1 MVRSGRSKDAR
12 ELARPALLSAL
23 SLALLY
29 LSSLVPGGRLGMVA
43 LAGLVP
49 AAAVISGGIRG
60 GLMCYAVAGILG
72 VLVVPDKG
80 CALLYLFFFGLYPV
94 VKSLC
99 ERLPRWAELLA
110 KLIFFNGML
119 SVFWFLLGEL
129 FLPFLPEPL
138 VGTGMVYAVG
148 NVAFLLY
155 DFGFSKLIALYLH
168 RVAPVLRK

>member
-1 MVRSGRSKDAR
+1 M
-12 ELARPALLSAL
+12 
-23 SLALLY
+23 
-29 LSSLVPGGRLGMVA
+29 
-43 LAGLVP
+43 
-49 AAAVISGGIRG
+49 
-60 GLMCYAVAGILG
+60 
-72 VLVVPDKG
+72 
-80 CALLYLFFFGLYPV
+80 

-110 KLIFFNGML
+110 RLIFFNGML